1 MIKGVV
7 SNNNTMG
14 NKKQIILANIVLLMR
29 EYQKKHN
36 IKRQCVT
43 NCQYLYDT
51 FKANYPLNNVKVK
64 AVIGILPNEDETI
77 IYTGHVVV
85 EVDEVIFEPS
95 YEVYSIRKIEYFDN
109 IKQFKNVFAFPNKN
123 DIKDI
128 IKEFICFTKLADA
141 INNGEYIVTDKDH
154 YHNQADYVEEK
165 IKHFL

>member
-1 MIKGVV
+1 
-7 SNNNTMG
+7 MG

-36 IKRQCVT
+36 IKKQCVT

-51 FKANYPLNNVKVK
+51 FKANYPLKNVKVK

-77 IYTGHVVV
+77 IYEGHVVV

-95 YEVYSIRKIEYFDN
+95 YEVYSIRNIEYFDN
-109 IKQFKNVFAFPNKN
+109 IKQFKNVFAFRNKN

-128 IKEFICFTKLADA
+128 IKEFIDFTKIADT
-141 INNGEYIVTDKDH
+141 INNGELTISDKEH
-154 YHNQADYVEEK
+154 YDNQADYVEEK
-165 IKHFL
+165 IKPFL